1 MTPDLPAV
9 LESSLPAFA
18 FQHLFSSPTP
28 DLKPFFSL
36 CLRNLFSLLYLCIS
50 DKVSELMFDS
60 LLIEFSVFLLILK
73 ISFCILERSLYQMC
87 VLQIFSP
94 VSYLLIPLIV
104 SFAGQK
110 CLILAGNSGT

>member
-1 MTPDLPAV
+1 
-9 LESSLPAFA
+9 
-18 FQHLFSSPTP
+18 
-28 DLKPFFSL
+28 
-36 CLRNLFSLLYLCIS
+36 
-50 DKVSELMFDS
+50 MFDS

-104 SFAGQK
+104 CVFCRAKVLNFSWKQWYMTA
-110 CLILAGNSGT
+110 ILALGILRQEDDDFEASLCYG